1 MVLVSVYDHDWI
13 DGTDPDCGASEYT
26 QARFLLSY
34 TGIKTFAMPYIEG
47 HRYSVSVSLY
57 TYTNDYE
64 TDMGPDFSPVYGN
77 TLYVY
82 DNLAGVGNSIKHDE
96 NGTAWLNIAN
106 KNSTV
111 TITVNVA

>member
-1 MVLVSVYDHDWI
+1 
-13 DGTDPDCGASEYT
+13 
-26 QARFLLSY
+26 
-34 TGIKTFAMPYIEG
+34 MPYIEG

-57 TYTNDYE
+57 TYE
-64 TDMGPDFSPVYGN
+64 TDMHPEFSPVYGN

-82 DNLAGVGNSIKHDE
+82 DHLAGVGNSIKHDE
-96 NGTAWLNIAN
+96 NGTAWLNIEN